1 MSPGASKRSRDLKGG
16 VDALDP
22 TRHPEICRLLS
33 QSSSDTCDLVPRG
46 SNYTFLVKLS
56 INGDRLGHG
65 IYKPSKGERPLWDFP
80 FGSLYKREYAAYLLS
95 EALGWHIVP
104 PTTLWEGPHGIGSLQ
119 MFINNEPGITYFQL
133 RETNVPECKRVAA
146 FDSMLNNADR
156 KGGHTIKDLNGRV
169 WSIDH
174 GLSFNVEH
182 KLRTVIWDFAG
193 DAIAPESIQGIQRA
207 HSSFDGPDGLAG
219 VLHDVLDEVEIEAL
233 RQRMANLVEDP
244 HLPYPTSRWDVPWP
258 LV

>member
-1 MSPGASKRSRDLKGG
+1 MSADSSKKPPNLRGG
-16 VDALDP
+16 VDVLDP
-22 TRHPEICRLLS
+22 ARHPEICQLLS
-33 QSSSDTCDLVPRG
+33 QASSDACDLVPRG

-56 INGDRLGHG
+56 INGSRLCHG

-80 FGSLYKREYAAYLLS
+80 FGSLYKREYAAYILS
-95 EALGWHIVP
+95 EALGWHLVP

-133 RETNVPECKRVAA
+133 RETNVPEVKRVAA
-146 FDSMLNNADR
+146 YDSMINNADR

-174 GLSFNVEH
+174 GLTFNVEH

-193 DAIAPESIQGIQRA
+193 DSIPPESIQDIQRA
-207 HSSFDGPDGLAG
+207 CSRFNSRGGLAG
-219 VLHDVLDEVEIEAL
+219 VLHNVLDETEIEAL
-233 RQRMANLVEDP
+233 RQRMVNLVEDP
-244 HLPYPTSRWDVPWP
+244 FLPYPRSRWDVPWP